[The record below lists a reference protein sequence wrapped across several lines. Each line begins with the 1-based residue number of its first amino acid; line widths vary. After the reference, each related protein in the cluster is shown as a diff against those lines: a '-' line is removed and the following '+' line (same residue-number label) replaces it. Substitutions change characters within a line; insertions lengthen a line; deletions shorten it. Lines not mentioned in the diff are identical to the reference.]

1 MKVLKRW
8 WHFEQC
14 LWPSQRK
21 HEDSQLGLHGTFQVG
36 QAAQRSCLTT
46 KKNHN
51 SNNNNNHETHCR
63 KPSERPSIMYKLSW
77 EQRLWSFKTPPD
89 FKKTTA
95 PWELRRKELKSL
107 QGTEGKGGRTPWCL
121 IITPTH
127 GLSQRRTRLEDLA
140 YPPAIYRREHGGYHG
155 QPL

>member
-1 MKVLKRW
+1 MAIAEKTR
-8 WHFEQC
+8 
-14 LWPSQRK
+14 
-21 HEDSQLGLHGTFQVG
+21 G
-36 QAAQRSCLTT
+36 QPAWSTRHIPGRPGCTEILSHN
-46 KKNHN
+46 KKEPRQQQQQQQPRDTLP
-51 SNNNNNHETHCR
+51 ETIRTSFC
-63 KPSERPSIMYKLSW
+63 MYKLYG

-127 GLSQRRTRLEDLA
+127 GLRQRRTRLEDLA